1 MFSVVDKEKVEQRL
15 MKLEQ
20 AVRKLREIAAQ
31 PWEEYAASEAL
42 RDRGE
47 RNLQVAAQACIDIA
61 NHIIADK
68 GYRTPQGYADSF
80 VVLQEEGIIPIE
92 LADKIMVCYRMSIP
106 LTRHHHR
113 SLKVGIV
120 KRGGFQIEVS
130 MGGALFY
137 RQKANLV

>member
-92 LADKIMVCYRMSIP
+92 LADKMKMVAGFRNILVHDYLEIDNEIVYQSLNHLQDFGEFAKCIYEL
-106 LTRHHHR
+106 LT
-113 SLKVGIV
+113 
-120 KRGGFQIEVS
+120 
-130 MGGALFY
+130 
-137 RQKANLV
+137 

>member
-1 MFSVVDKEKVEQRL
+1 MVDKEKVEQRL

-20 AVRKLREIAAQ
+20 AVRKLREIAVQ

-80 VVLQEEGIIPIE
+80 VILQEEGIIPIE
-92 LADKIMVCYRMSIP
+92 LADKMKMVAGFRNILVHDYLEIDNKIVYQ
-106 LTRHHHR
+106 
-113 SLKVGIV
+113 SLNHLHDFEEFAKHVY
-120 KRGGFQIEVS
+120 E
-130 MGGALFY
+130 L
-137 RQKANLV
+137 L